1 MAKKFVSVENLTNE
15 VSESITLFD
24 KILGN
29 LTAAKEKID
38 VQINERKVEIDKLQK
53 EQESLEKL
61 GDKASSITEKI
72 KALLS

>member
-1 MAKKFVSVENLTNE
+1 MAKKFVSVESLTNE
-15 VSESITLFD
+15 VSESISLFD

-29 LTAAKEKID
+29 LTTAKEKID
-38 VQINERKVEIDKLQK
+38 AQINERKVEIDKLQK
-53 EQESLEKL
+53 EQEGLEKL

>member
-15 VSESITLFD
+15 VSESIGMFD

-29 LTAAKEKID
+29 LTAASQKID
-38 VQINERKVEIDKLQK
+38 AQITERRVEIDRLQK

-61 GDKASSITEKI
+61 GNKANSITEKI